1 MSLVFED
8 AKILSS
14 YRFTLQ
20 DDARIRLYKPLAEEL
35 QDERL
40 NVQVDITHRVVRII
54 PDPLG
59 RYGVGQGNTICG
71 LAVLRDIV
79 PEGSRF
85 VLRRRIADGAMDFV
99 PEQDLMDGR
108 DYYAHK

>member
-14 YRFTLQ
+14 YRFTLH

-35 QDERL
+35 QSTRL
-40 NVQVDITHRVVRII
+40 NVQVDITHRVVRIT
-54 PDPLG
+54 PDSNG
-59 RYGVGQGNTICG
+59 GYSVGQGNTICG

-79 PEGSRF
+79 PEGARF
-85 VLRRRIADGAMDFV
+85 VLRRRYDDGAMDFV
-99 PEQDLMDGR
+99 PEQELIDGR
-108 DYYAHK
+108 DYYANK